1 MARDFSNSK
10 RLVSD
15 ARALLNALSGISAH
29 EAPDRSSI
37 RDATDRLIGQI
48 VMDTLAKISVDE
60 LNRDRRGIR
69 VKTLQDAGYTSIAQL
84 ISASSYQLASIR
96 GIGDDGA
103 AEILSI
109 AQDYA
114 AKVRASTKIRL
125 SADDRSPAA
134 TRLILALASYRRRRS
149 IAVNADGILATFA
162 PRVRNTISVLEAC
175 PSGGL
180 RWLFASKEKKQRAQQ
195 AFIAL
200 NELQN
205 GEYGQRANACIQA
218 FQRSKQLT
226 EDEAWADFSAHSIEL
241 INLLEEVAPDAL
253 GDGTTEYGLPSALAA
268 EIQDQC
274 FFPDG
279 LLCSLRRYQ
288 EWGVKY
294 VLHQEKALL
303 GDEMGLGKT
312 IQAIAVMVSLKNTG
326 GTHFLVVCPASVL
339 TNWMREIASKS
350 KLRAI
355 KIHGFDRQD
364 ALRDWLERGGC
375 AVTTYET
382 VSSLTLPE
390 DFRLALL
397 IVDEAHYIKNPQTQR
412 TRSVHAIGTH
422 ADRILLMTGTAL
434 ENKVDEMISLI
445 RFLRPEVA
453 NALSGVAFMASAEQ
467 FREKIA
473 SIYYRRKREDVLTEL
488 PEKIESREWCEMTKE
503 EARVYERAVLRKQT
517 AEARRVSWNVPDL
530 ANSSKAQR
538 MLELIEDAKSDG
550 RKIIVF
556 SFFLNTISRVCEL
569 LGKACTPPINGSVS
583 PLRRQEIIDQFN
595 AAPAGTVL
603 PAQIQAGGTGLNI
616 QAASVVILCEPQ
628 FKPSIENQA
637 ISRAYRLGQAR
648 NVLVYR
654 LLCED
659 TIDERICE
667 LLEQKQAVFDAFAD
681 ESVAANESLELDEAT
696 VGTLIQQEIDRI
708 NAKNAPVQN

>member
-1 MARDFSNSK
+1 MTGR
-10 RLVSD
+10 
-15 ARALLNALSGISAH
+15 
-29 EAPDRSSI
+29 
-37 RDATDRLIGQI
+37 
-48 VMDTLAKISVDE
+48 
-60 LNRDRRGIR
+60 
-69 VKTLQDAGYTSIAQL
+69 
-84 ISASSYQLASIR
+84 
-96 GIGDDGA
+96 
-103 AEILSI
+103 
-109 AQDYA
+109 
-114 AKVRASTKIRL
+114 
-125 SADDRSPAA
+125 
-134 TRLILALASYRRRRS
+134 TR
-149 IAVNADGILATFA
+149 
-162 PRVRNTISVLEAC
+162 C
-175 PSGGL
+175 
-180 RWLFASKEKKQRAQQ
+180 
-195 AFIAL
+195 
-200 NELQN
+200 
-205 GEYGQRANACIQA
+205 
-218 FQRSKQLT
+218 
-226 EDEAWADFSAHSIEL
+226 
-241 INLLEEVAPDAL
+241 
-253 GDGTTEYGLPSALAA
+253 
-268 EIQDQC
+268 
-274 FFPDG
+274 
-279 LLCSLRRYQ
+279 
-288 EWGVKY
+288 
-294 VLHQEKALL
+294 
-303 GDEMGLGKT
+303 
-312 IQAIAVMVSLKNTG
+312 
-326 GTHFLVVCPASVL
+326 
-339 TNWMREIASKS
+339 
-350 KLRAI
+350 
-355 KIHGFDRQD
+355 
-364 ALRDWLERGGC
+364 DWLERGGC

-412 TRSVHAIGTH
+412 TRGVHAIGTR

-569 LGKACTPPINGSVS
+569 LGFNDVTKNTMDAVS
-583 PLRRQEIIDQFN
+583 DRDFALELLSDLSILMMHLSRFSEEIC
-595 AAPAGTVL
+595 L
-603 PAQIQAGGTGLNI
+603 WCS
-616 QAASVVILCEPQ
+616 SVVILCEPQ